1 MECVHRRILSPGKTD
16 ELHKQS
22 GSVHEILPG
31 TYSFLD
37 ADEKWF
43 LSIPENDVFSA
54 VGNLLLILLLGLTA
68 CSKPADRTLMN
79 YEQSLSHA
87 DSLVQCGAVDSA
99 RAVRLISGL
108 HREYNQIKELS
119 DGRHVRLKPVS
130 GYERFFWGV
139 FSVIMFSISGAM
151 LFSLIRFKKERSH
164 RNYLVTLSENEQR
177 LRNNEREREE
187 LEECLKEMSLTDE
200 EREEVHSSLT
210 NLMEHGSRLDKENES
225 LRARLKEYED
235 NPVPRE
241 LELLRKEGERVRM
254 LDGQVQALASAM
266 IDADEVVKQLRI
278 QPKFLADS
286 QWDYLQKLTDRVYK
300 GASKRLVLRFPQL
313 TPADSQLC
321 MLIRLHFSNAQIATL
336 IAVSPASVSQQK
348 FRLKKRMMQADGRL
362 FADGE
367 TLEGVIG
374 SC

>member
-1 MECVHRRILSPGKTD
+1 MKHT
-16 ELHKQS
+16 
-22 GSVHEILPG
+22 
-31 TYSFLD
+31 FL
-37 ADEKWF
+37 F
-43 LSIPENDVFSA
+43 
-54 VGNLLLILLLGLTA
+54 LLLILLLGLTA
-68 CSKPADRTLMN
+68 CSKPADRTLMD

-87 DSLVQCGAVDSA
+87 DSLVQCGAVDSV

-108 HREYNQIKELS
+108 HREYNQIKER
-119 DGRHVRLKPVS
+119 RHVRLKSVS

-151 LFSLIRFKKERSH
+151 LFSLVRFKKERH
-164 RNYLVTLSENEQR
+164 RNYLITLSENEQR

-278 QPKFLADS
+278 QSKFLADS

-348 FRLKKRMMQADGRL
+348 FRLKKRMMQADGGL

-367 TLEGVIG
+367 TLDTVV
-374 SC
+374 CHV

>member
-1 MECVHRRILSPGKTD
+1 MKHT
-16 ELHKQS
+16 
-22 GSVHEILPG
+22 
-31 TYSFLD
+31 FL
-37 ADEKWF
+37 F
-43 LSIPENDVFSA
+43 F
-54 VGNLLLILLLGLTA
+54 LLILLLGLTA
-68 CSKPADRTLMN
+68 CSKPSGKTLMD
-79 YEQSLSHA
+79 YEQSLVYA
-87 DSLVQCGAVDSA
+87 DSLVRSGVADSA
-99 RAVRLISGL
+99 QAVRLISGL
-108 HREYNQIKELS
+108 HREYNQIKEFS

-130 GYERFFWGV
+130 AYERLFWGA
-139 FSVIMFSISGAM
+139 FSVIMFTISGTM

-200 EREEVHSSLT
+200 EREEVHSSLM
-210 NLMEHGSRLDKENES
+210 NLMEHGNRLDKENES
-225 LRARLKEYED
+225 LRTRLKEYED
-235 NPVPRE
+235 SPVPRE
-241 LELLRKEGERVRM
+241 LELLKKEGERVRM

-266 IDADEVVKQLRI
+266 IDADEVVKQLRTR
-278 QPKFLADS
+278 PKFLADS
-286 QWDYLQKLTDRVYK
+286 QWEYLQKLTDRVYK

-321 MLIRLHFSNAQIATL
+321 LLIRLRFSNTQIATL

-348 FRLKKRMMQADGRL
+348 FRLKKRMIQADGRL

-367 TLEGVIG
+367 TLEGGIG

>member
-1 MECVHRRILSPGKTD
+1 MKHT
-16 ELHKQS
+16 
-22 GSVHEILPG
+22 
-31 TYSFLD
+31 FL
-37 ADEKWF
+37 F
-43 LSIPENDVFSA
+43 
-54 VGNLLLILLLGLTA
+54 LLLILLLGLTA
-68 CSKPADRTLMN
+68 CSKPADRTLMD

-87 DSLVQCGAVDSA
+87 DSLVQCGAVDSV

-108 HREYNQIKELS
+108 HREYNQIKER
-119 DGRHVRLKPVS
+119 RHVRLKSVS

-151 LFSLIRFKKERSH
+151 LFSLVRFKKERHH
-164 RNYLVTLSENEQR
+164 RNYLITLSENEQR
-177 LRNNEREREE
+177 LRNNEHEREE

-225 LRARLKEYED
+225 LRARLKEYEG

-278 QPKFLADS
+278 QSKFLADS

-348 FRLKKRMMQADGRL
+348 FRLKKRMMQADGGL

-367 TLEGVIG
+367 TLDTVV
-374 SC
+374 CHV

>member
-1 MECVHRRILSPGKTD
+1 MKHT
-16 ELHKQS
+16 
-22 GSVHEILPG
+22 
-31 TYSFLD
+31 FL
-37 ADEKWF
+37 F
-43 LSIPENDVFSA
+43 
-54 VGNLLLILLLGLTA
+54 LLLILLLGLTA
-68 CSKPADRTLMN
+68 CSKPADRTLMD

-87 DSLVQCGAVDSA
+87 DSLVQCGAVDSV

-108 HREYNQIKELS
+108 HREYNQIKER
-119 DGRHVRLKPVS
+119 RHVRLKSVS

-151 LFSLIRFKKERSH
+151 LFSLVRFKKEFHH
-164 RNYLVTLSENEQR
+164 RNYLITLSENEQR

-278 QPKFLADS
+278 QSKFLADS

-348 FRLKKRMMQADGRL
+348 FRLKKRMMQADGGL

-367 TLEGVIG
+367 TLDTVV
-374 SC
+374 CHV

>member
-1 MECVHRRILSPGKTD
+1 MKHTSL
-16 ELHKQS
+16 
-22 GSVHEILPG
+22 
-31 TYSFLD
+31 F
-37 ADEKWF
+37 
-43 LSIPENDVFSA
+43 
-54 VGNLLLILLLGLTA
+54 LLLILLLGLTA

-87 DSLVQCGAVDSA
+87 DSLVQCGVVDSA

-164 RNYLVTLSENEQR
+164 RNYFVTLSENEQR

-200 EREEVHSSLT
+200 EREEVHSSLM

-254 LDGQVQALASAM
+254 LDGQVSAVWGTHTHVPTADTM
-266 IDADEVVKQLRI
+266 ILPQGTGYVTDLGMTGPRDSVLGIRPELSIRRFRGDLPSRYEPAPGPCKLEACLFTIDDATGRCTAVR
-278 QPKFLADS
+278 
-286 QWDYLQKLTDRVYK
+286 RVDIH
-300 GASKRLVLRFPQL
+300 G
-313 TPADSQLC
+313 
-321 MLIRLHFSNAQIATL
+321 
-336 IAVSPASVSQQK
+336 
-348 FRLKKRMMQADGRL
+348 
-362 FADGE
+362 
-367 TLEGVIG
+367 
-374 SC
+374 

>member
-1 MECVHRRILSPGKTD
+1 MKHT
-16 ELHKQS
+16 
-22 GSVHEILPG
+22 
-31 TYSFLD
+31 FL
-37 ADEKWF
+37 F
-43 LSIPENDVFSA
+43 
-54 VGNLLLILLLGLTA
+54 LLLILLLGLTA
-68 CSKPADRTLMN
+68 CSKPADRTLMD

-87 DSLVQCGAVDSA
+87 DSLVQCGAVDSV

-108 HREYNQIKELS
+108 HREYNQIKER
-119 DGRHVRLKPVS
+119 RHVRLKSVS

-151 LFSLIRFKKERSH
+151 LFSLVRFKKERHH
-164 RNYLVTLSENEQR
+164 RNYLITLSENEQR

-278 QPKFLADS
+278 QSKFLADS

-336 IAVSPASVSQQK
+336 IAVSLASVSQQK
-348 FRLKKRMMQADGRL
+348 FRLKKRMMQADGGL

-367 TLEGVIG
+367 TLDTVV
-374 SC
+374 CHV

>member
-1 MECVHRRILSPGKTD
+1 MKHT
-16 ELHKQS
+16 
-22 GSVHEILPG
+22 
-31 TYSFLD
+31 FL
-37 ADEKWF
+37 F
-43 LSIPENDVFSA
+43 
-54 VGNLLLILLLGLTA
+54 LLLILLLGLTA

-87 DSLVQCGAVDSA
+87 DSLVQCGAVDSV

-286 QWDYLQKLTDRVYK
+286 QWNYLQKLTDRVYK
-300 GASKRLVLRFPQL
+300 GASKRLVLRFSQL
-313 TPADSQLC
+313 TPADSQQC
-321 MLIRLHFSNAQIATL
+321 TDCHAHCRVSRFRVPAEVPPEETDDAGGWE
-336 IAVSPASVSQQK
+336 AVCRWRDAGGGDWK
-348 FRLKKRMMQADGRL
+348 LLRL
-362 FADGE
+362 FNDLLCCMIANPISFFLAHKKNRSFAALDEKGK
-367 TLEGVIG
+367 VI
-374 SC
+374 

>member
-1 MECVHRRILSPGKTD
+1 MKHT
-16 ELHKQS
+16 
-22 GSVHEILPG
+22 
-31 TYSFLD
+31 FL
-37 ADEKWF
+37 F
-43 LSIPENDVFSA
+43 
-54 VGNLLLILLLGLTA
+54 LLLILLLGLTA
-68 CSKPADRTLMN
+68 CSKPADRTLMD

-87 DSLVQCGAVDSA
+87 DSLVQCGAVDSV

-108 HREYNQIKELS
+108 HREYNQIKER
-119 DGRHVRLKPVS
+119 RHVRLKSVS

-151 LFSLIRFKKERSH
+151 LFSLVRFKKERHH
-164 RNYLVTLSENEQR
+164 RNYLITLSENEQR

-266 IDADEVVKQLRI
+266 IDADELVKQLRI
-278 QPKFLADS
+278 QSKFLADS

-348 FRLKKRMMQADGRL
+348 FRLKKRMMQADGGL

-367 TLEGVIG
+367 TLDTVV
-374 SC
+374 CHV

>member
-1 MECVHRRILSPGKTD
+1 MKHT
-16 ELHKQS
+16 
-22 GSVHEILPG
+22 
-31 TYSFLD
+31 FL
-37 ADEKWF
+37 F
-43 LSIPENDVFSA
+43 
-54 VGNLLLILLLGLTA
+54 LLLILLLGLTA
-68 CSKPADRTLMN
+68 CSKPADRTLMD

-87 DSLVQCGAVDSA
+87 DSLVQCGAVDSV

-108 HREYNQIKELS
+108 HREYNQIKER
-119 DGRHVRLKPVS
+119 RHVRLKSVS

-151 LFSLIRFKKERSH
+151 LFSLVRIKKERHH
-164 RNYLVTLSENEQR
+164 RNYLITLSENEQR

-278 QPKFLADS
+278 QSKFLADS

-348 FRLKKRMMQADGRL
+348 FRLKKRMMQADGGL

-367 TLEGVIG
+367 TLDTVV
-374 SC
+374 CHV

>member
-1 MECVHRRILSPGKTD
+1 MKHTSL
-16 ELHKQS
+16 
-22 GSVHEILPG
+22 
-31 TYSFLD
+31 F
-37 ADEKWF
+37 
-43 LSIPENDVFSA
+43 
-54 VGNLLLILLLGLTA
+54 LLLLLLLGLTA
-68 CSKPADRTLMN
+68 CSKPSGKTLMN
-79 YEQSLSHA
+79 YEQSLVRA
-87 DSLVQCGAVDSA
+87 DSLVQCGAADSV
-99 RAVRLISGL
+99 RAVRLISDL

-119 DGRHVRLKPVS
+119 GSRRVRLMPLSTHERLLWGAFSATMFGISVS
-130 GYERFFWGV
+130 
-139 FSVIMFSISGAM
+139 
-151 LFSLIRFKKERSH
+151 LLLSLVRFKRERRH
-164 RNYLVTLSENEQR
+164 RNYLITLSENEQR
-177 LRNNEREREE
+177 LRSNEREREE

-200 EREEVHSSLT
+200 EREEVHGSLM
-210 NLMEHGSRLDKENES
+210 NLMEYGNRLGKENES

-266 IDADEVVKQLRI
+266 IDADEVVKQLRAR
-278 QPKFLADS
+278 PKFLTDS

-362 FADGE
+362 FADGD
-367 TLEGVIG
+367 TLDTVV
-374 SC
+374 CHV

>member
-1 MECVHRRILSPGKTD
+1 MKHT
-16 ELHKQS
+16 
-22 GSVHEILPG
+22 
-31 TYSFLD
+31 FL
-37 ADEKWF
+37 F
-43 LSIPENDVFSA
+43 
-54 VGNLLLILLLGLTA
+54 LLLILLLGLTA
-68 CSKPADRTLMN
+68 CSKPADRTLMD

-87 DSLVQCGAVDSA
+87 DSLVQCGAVDSV

-108 HREYNQIKELS
+108 HREYNQIKER
-119 DGRHVRLKPVS
+119 RHVRLKSVS

-151 LFSLIRFKKERSH
+151 LFSLVRFKKERHH
-164 RNYLVTLSENEQR
+164 RNYLITLSENEQR

-241 LELLRKEGERVRM
+241 LEQLRKEGERVRM

-278 QPKFLADS
+278 QSKFLADS

-348 FRLKKRMMQADGRL
+348 FRLKKRMMQADGGL

-367 TLEGVIG
+367 TLDTVV
-374 SC
+374 CHV

>member
-1 MECVHRRILSPGKTD
+1 MKHT
-16 ELHKQS
+16 
-22 GSVHEILPG
+22 
-31 TYSFLD
+31 FL
-37 ADEKWF
+37 F
-43 LSIPENDVFSA
+43 
-54 VGNLLLILLLGLTA
+54 LLLILLLGLTA
-68 CSKPADRTLMN
+68 CSKPADRTLMD

-87 DSLVQCGAVDSA
+87 DSLVQCGAVDSV

-119 DGRHVRLKPVS
+119 DGRHVRLKSVS

-151 LFSLIRFKKERSH
+151 LFSLVRFKKERHH
-164 RNYLVTLSENEQR
+164 RNYLITLSENEQR

-254 LDGQVQALASAM
+254 LDGQVQALASAV
-266 IDADEVVKQLRI
+266 IDADEVVKQSSSPNSLRTASGTTCRS
-278 QPKFLADS
+278 L
-286 QWDYLQKLTDRVYK
+286 LTEYTRALPNALSCAFPSLRLPT
-300 GASKRLVLRFPQL
+300 ASFACLSACTSAMHRLPRSLPCLPLPCPSRSF
-313 TPADSQLC
+313 T
-321 MLIRLHFSNAQIATL
+321 
-336 IAVSPASVSQQK
+336 
-348 FRLKKRMMQADGRL
+348 
-362 FADGE
+362 
-367 TLEGVIG
+367 
-374 SC
+374 

>member
-1 MECVHRRILSPGKTD
+1 MKHT
-16 ELHKQS
+16 
-22 GSVHEILPG
+22 
-31 TYSFLD
+31 FL
-37 ADEKWF
+37 F
-43 LSIPENDVFSA
+43 
-54 VGNLLLILLLGLTA
+54 LLLILLLGLTA
-68 CSKPADRTLMN
+68 CSKPADRTLMD

-87 DSLVQCGAVDSA
+87 DSLVQCGAVDSV

-108 HREYNQIKELS
+108 HREYNQIKER
-119 DGRHVRLKPVS
+119 RHVRLKSVS

-151 LFSLIRFKKERSH
+151 LFSLVRFKKERHH
-164 RNYLVTLSENEQR
+164 RNYLITLSENEQR

-210 NLMEHGSRLDKENES
+210 NLMEHGSRLDKENGS

-278 QPKFLADS
+278 QSKFLADS

-321 MLIRLHFSNAQIATL
+321 LVFRLHFSNAQIATL

-367 TLEGVIG
+367 TLDTVV
-374 SC
+374 CQV

>member
-1 MECVHRRILSPGKTD
+1 MKHT
-16 ELHKQS
+16 
-22 GSVHEILPG
+22 
-31 TYSFLD
+31 FL
-37 ADEKWF
+37 F
-43 LSIPENDVFSA
+43 
-54 VGNLLLILLLGLTA
+54 LLLILLLGLTA

-130 GYERFFWGV
+130 GYERFFWGSV
-139 FSVIMFSISGAM
+139 FCDYVQHFRCYAVQPYP
-151 LFSLIRFKKERSH
+151 FQKERSH

-235 NPVPRE
+235 NPMPRE

-348 FRLKKRMMQADGRL
+348 FRLKKRMIQADGRL

>member
-1 MECVHRRILSPGKTD
+1 MKHT
-16 ELHKQS
+16 
-22 GSVHEILPG
+22 
-31 TYSFLD
+31 FL
-37 ADEKWF
+37 F
-43 LSIPENDVFSA
+43 
-54 VGNLLLILLLGLTA
+54 LLLILLLGLTA
-68 CSKPADRTLMN
+68 CSKPADRTLMD

-87 DSLVQCGAVDSA
+87 DSLVQCGAVDSV

-108 HREYNQIKELS
+108 HREYNQIKER
-119 DGRHVRLKPVS
+119 RHVRLKSVS

-151 LFSLIRFKKERSH
+151 LFSLVRFKKERHH
-164 RNYLVTLSENEQR
+164 RNYLITLSENEQR

-278 QPKFLADS
+278 QSKFLADS

-348 FRLKKRMMQADGRL
+348 SRLKKRMMQADGGL

-367 TLEGVIG
+367 TLDTVV
-374 SC
+374 CHV

>member
-1 MECVHRRILSPGKTD
+1 MKYISL
-16 ELHKQS
+16 
-22 GSVHEILPG
+22 
-31 TYSFLD
+31 F
-37 ADEKWF
+37 
-43 LSIPENDVFSA
+43 
-54 VGNLLLILLLGLTA
+54 LLLTLLWGLTA
-68 CSKPADRTLMN
+68 CSKPSGKTLMN
-79 YEQSLSHA
+79 YEQSLVRA
-87 DSLVQCGAVDSA
+87 DSLVQTGIVDSA
-99 RAVRLISGL
+99 QAVRLISDL
-108 HREYNQIKELS
+108 HREYNQIKKLS

-139 FSVIMFSISGAM
+139 FSIIMFSISGAM
-151 LFSLIRFKKERSH
+151 LFSLVRFKKERRH
-164 RNYLVTLSENEQR
+164 RNYLITLSENEQR

-200 EREEVHSSLT
+200 ERGEVHGSLT

-225 LRARLKEYED
+225 LRTRLKEYED

-266 IDADEVVKQLRI
+266 ADEVMKQLRT
-278 QPKFLADS
+278 QPKYLADS
-286 QWDYLQKLTDRVYK
+286 QWEYLQKLTDRVYK

-336 IAVSPASVSQQK
+336 TAVSPASVSQQK
-348 FRLKKRMMQADGRL
+348 FRLKKRMMQVDGRL

-367 TLEGVIG
+367 TLDTVV
-374 SC
+374 CHV

>member
-1 MECVHRRILSPGKTD
+1 MKHT
-16 ELHKQS
+16 
-22 GSVHEILPG
+22 
-31 TYSFLD
+31 FL
-37 ADEKWF
+37 F
-43 LSIPENDVFSA
+43 
-54 VGNLLLILLLGLTA
+54 LLLTFLLGLTA
-68 CSKPADRTLMN
+68 CSKPAGRTLMN
-79 YEQSLSHA
+79 YEQALSHA
-87 DSLVQCGAVDSA
+87 DSLVQCGAVDSV

-108 HREYNQIKELS
+108 HREYNQIKER
-119 DGRHVRLKPVS
+119 RHVRLKSVS

-151 LFSLIRFKKERSH
+151 LFSLVRFKKERHH
-164 RNYLVTLSENEQR
+164 RNYLITLSENEQR

-300 GASKRLVLRFPQL
+300 GASKRFVMRFPQL

-321 MLIRLHFSNAQIATL
+321 MLIRLHFSNAQIATF

-348 FRLKKRMMQADGRL
+348 FRLKKRMMQADGGL

-367 TLEGVIG
+367 TLDTVV
-374 SC
+374 CHV

>member
-1 MECVHRRILSPGKTD
+1 
-16 ELHKQS
+16 
-22 GSVHEILPG
+22 
-31 TYSFLD
+31 
-37 ADEKWF
+37 
-43 LSIPENDVFSA
+43 
-54 VGNLLLILLLGLTA
+54 
-68 CSKPADRTLMN
+68 
-79 YEQSLSHA
+79 
-87 DSLVQCGAVDSA
+87 
-99 RAVRLISGL
+99 
-108 HREYNQIKELS
+108 
-119 DGRHVRLKPVS
+119 
-130 GYERFFWGV
+130 
-139 FSVIMFSISGAM
+139 MFSISGAM
-151 LFSLIRFKKERSH
+151 LFSLVRFKKERHH
-164 RNYLVTLSENEQR
+164 RNYLITLSENEQR

-254 LDGQVQALASAM
+254 LDGQVQALASAV

-286 QWDYLQKLTDRVYK
+286 QWNYLQKLTDRVYK
-300 GASKRLVLRFPQL
+300 GASKRLVMRFPQL

-321 MLIRLHFSNAQIATL
+321 MLIRLHFRNAQIATL

-348 FRLKKRMMQADGRL
+348 FHLKKRMMQADGGL

-367 TLEGVIG
+367 TLDTVV
-374 SC
+374 CHV

>member
-1 MECVHRRILSPGKTD
+1 MKHT
-16 ELHKQS
+16 
-22 GSVHEILPG
+22 
-31 TYSFLD
+31 FL
-37 ADEKWF
+37 F
-43 LSIPENDVFSA
+43 
-54 VGNLLLILLLGLTA
+54 LLLILLLGLTA
-68 CSKPADRTLMN
+68 CSKPADRTLMD

-87 DSLVQCGAVDSA
+87 DSLVQCGAVDSV

-108 HREYNQIKELS
+108 HREYNQIKER
-119 DGRHVRLKPVS
+119 RHVRLKSVS

-151 LFSLIRFKKERSH
+151 LFSLVRFKKERHH
-164 RNYLVTLSENEQR
+164 RNYLITLSENEQR

-225 LRARLKEYED
+225 LRARLKEYEG

-278 QPKFLADS
+278 QSKFLADS

-348 FRLKKRMMQADGRL
+348 FRLKKRMMQADGGL

-367 TLEGVIG
+367 TLDTVV
-374 SC
+374 CHV

>member
-1 MECVHRRILSPGKTD
+1 MKHT
-16 ELHKQS
+16 
-22 GSVHEILPG
+22 
-31 TYSFLD
+31 FL
-37 ADEKWF
+37 F
-43 LSIPENDVFSA
+43 
-54 VGNLLLILLLGLTA
+54 LLLILLLGLTA
-68 CSKPADRTLMN
+68 CSKPADRTLMD

-87 DSLVQCGAVDSA
+87 DSLVQCGAVDSV

-108 HREYNQIKELS
+108 HREYNQIKER
-119 DGRHVRLKPVS
+119 RHVRLKSVS

-151 LFSLIRFKKERSH
+151 LFSLVRFKKERHH
-164 RNYLVTLSENEQR
+164 RNYLITLSENEQR

-278 QPKFLADS
+278 QSKFLADS

-348 FRLKKRMMQADGRL
+348 FHLKKRMMQADGGL

-367 TLEGVIG
+367 TLDTVV
-374 SC
+374 CHV

>member
-1 MECVHRRILSPGKTD
+1 MKHT
-16 ELHKQS
+16 
-22 GSVHEILPG
+22 
-31 TYSFLD
+31 FL
-37 ADEKWF
+37 F
-43 LSIPENDVFSA
+43 
-54 VGNLLLILLLGLTA
+54 LLLILLLGLTA
-68 CSKPADRTLMN
+68 CSKPADRTLMD

-87 DSLVQCGAVDSA
+87 DSLVQCGAVDSV

-108 HREYNQIKELS
+108 HREYNQIKER
-119 DGRHVRLKPVS
+119 RHVRLKSVS

-151 LFSLIRFKKERSH
+151 LFSLVRFKKELHH
-164 RNYLVTLSENEQR
+164 RNYLITLSENEQR

-278 QPKFLADS
+278 QSKFLADS

-348 FRLKKRMMQADGRL
+348 FRLKKRMMQADGGL

-367 TLEGVIG
+367 TLDTVV
-374 SC
+374 CHV

>member
-1 MECVHRRILSPGKTD
+1 MKHT
-16 ELHKQS
+16 
-22 GSVHEILPG
+22 
-31 TYSFLD
+31 FL
-37 ADEKWF
+37 F
-43 LSIPENDVFSA
+43 
-54 VGNLLLILLLGLTA
+54 LLLILLLGLTA
-68 CSKPADRTLMN
+68 CSKPADRTLMD

-87 DSLVQCGAVDSA
+87 DSLVQCGAVDSV

-108 HREYNQIKELS
+108 HREYNQIKER
-119 DGRHVRLKPVS
+119 RHVRLKSVG

-151 LFSLIRFKKERSH
+151 MFSLVRFKKERHH
-164 RNYLVTLSENEQR
+164 RNYLITLSENEQR

-241 LELLRKEGERVRM
+241 RELLRKEGERVRM

-278 QPKFLADS
+278 QSKFLADS

-348 FRLKKRMMQADGRL
+348 FRLKKRMMQADGGL

-367 TLEGVIG
+367 TLDTVV
-374 SC
+374 CHV

>member
-1 MECVHRRILSPGKTD
+1 MKHT
-16 ELHKQS
+16 
-22 GSVHEILPG
+22 
-31 TYSFLD
+31 FL
-37 ADEKWF
+37 F
-43 LSIPENDVFSA
+43 
-54 VGNLLLILLLGLTA
+54 LLLTFLLGLTA
-68 CSKPADRTLMN
+68 CSKPAGRTLMN
-79 YEQSLSHA
+79 YEQALSHA

-108 HREYNQIKELS
+108 HREYNQIKER
-119 DGRHVRLKPVS
+119 RHVRLKSVS

-151 LFSLIRFKKERSH
+151 LFSLVRFKKERHH
-164 RNYLVTLSENEQR
+164 RNYLITLSENEQR
-177 LRNNEREREE
+177 LHNNEREREE

-300 GASKRLVLRFPQL
+300 GASKRFVMRFPQL

-367 TLEGVIG
+367 TLDTVV
-374 SC
+374 CHV